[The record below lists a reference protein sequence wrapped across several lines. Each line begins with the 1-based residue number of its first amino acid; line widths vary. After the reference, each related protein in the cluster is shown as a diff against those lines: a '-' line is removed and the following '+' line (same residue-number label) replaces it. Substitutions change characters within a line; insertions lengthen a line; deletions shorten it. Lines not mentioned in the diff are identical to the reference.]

1 MNWKTR
7 AFSAALL
14 MSAAMVAASGLISA
28 PAGAAPAI
36 TLENRDKAL
45 ADAVNGAQADAKA
58 GRYADALAKAK
69 TADALPGKPAALVP
83 QIHQMIVA
91 YAVQAKDYAAA
102 LAQLD
107 KMIAANEGNK
117 AQNLKQALNI
127 SIQMNNKPKIAEY
140 SGQLGNNLDP
150 ETRLFIAGS
159 QLNAGQ
165 YKEAL
170 AEVQPLLQS
179 GQPSEAVL
187 KFEQAVYFKMND
199 AAGRRATLEQLVTY
213 YPKPEYWHDL
223 LQLARNDKGLNDEET
238 MDIYRLRMAVGDMKG
253 YEDYQEMA
261 QQALI
266 TMYPA
271 EAKAIMDKA
280 AAAKLVSGERAAR
293 LVKTVND
300 AVAQDAA
307 AQADLRKKA
316 ATDPN
321 AGVKLGLSY
330 WTYGKNQEAEAA
342 IRTAMAT
349 NKLTDPD
356 WAKVA
361 LGHVLLSEGKKPEA
375 IAAFN
380 SVAKNSKEAPVARL
394 WAIYVRKG

>member
-1 MNWKTR
+1 
-7 AFSAALL
+7 

>member
-1 MNWKTR
+1 
-7 AFSAALL
+7 
-14 MSAAMVAASGLISA
+14 
-28 PAGAAPAI
+28 
-36 TLENRDKAL
+36 
-45 ADAVNGAQADAKA
+45 
-58 GRYADALAKAK
+58 
-69 TADALPGKPAALVP
+69 
-83 QIHQMIVA
+83 MIVA